1 MDAEIYIITNL
12 VNNKVYIGIT
22 KKKYGSTTYGYKQRF
37 KKHIHNALGKTRNK
51 ECPKLYNAINKY
63 GKDSFTIKLLEE
75 CTLENRAI
83 LEKQYISKYNS
94 TDDRYGYNISLG
106 GDGRSVALVDE
117 DIRNKISKSQ
127 SKNGECNIKPYYN
140 NGIQKGYYVKRR
152 QDGKVIQKYFTS
164 TKNTLEANYLSA
176 KEFLADIKQ
185 NNINKYIPYNRE
197 TNLPKNIS
205 TLKNK
210 KKTVEIGYLVLIK
223 KHKIRKHFTNDT
235 MENNLLNAKKYLEEV
250 KTIYMNSGK
259 PDSNNPQP
267 SS

>member
-1 MDAEIYIITNL
+1 MEAEIYLITNII
-12 VNNKVYIGIT
+12 NKKVYIGTT
-22 KKKYGSTTYGYKQRF
+22 KKKYGNIPYGYKKRF
-37 KKHIHNALGKTRNK
+37 KKHIDNALSKTRNT

-63 GKDSFTIKLLEE
+63 GKESFIIELLEE
-75 CTLENRAI
+75 CLLENRAI
-83 LEKQYISKYNS
+83 LEKQYIAKYNS
-94 TDDRYGYNISLG
+94 TDDKYGYNISLG

-117 DIRNKISKSQ
+117 NIRNKISKSQ
-127 SKNGECNIKPYYN
+127 SKNGECNIKPYFD
-140 NGIQKGYYVKRR
+140 NGIHKGYYVKRR

-164 TKNTLEANYLSA
+164 TKNTLEANYLLA
-176 KEFLADIKQ
+176 KEFLADIKT
-185 NNINKYIPYNRE
+185 NNIDKYIPYNRN
-197 TNLPKNIS
+197 TNLPINI
-205 TLKNK
+205 TILKNK
-210 KKTVEIGYLVLIK
+210 KKTTEIGYLVLIT